1 MEIKFNN
8 YKLEDNLLNFTIKN
22 NEFTGIISDNK
33 NEIID
38 ILKLNHKQVNTLL
51 INNEQVQQKDL
62 NTYKKKISFISSE
75 LDKLFFQSNVH
86 DLIMYEIRRK
96 KLIIKDL
103 EKKIADSLRIVGLST
118 DLLIRN
124 VYTLSSSEQKLLQI
138 GISLISN
145 PDILILDEP
154 FISLDMKNE
163 KKVIMLLQKIKEQYN
178 KTIIIISNNS
188 DILYKYTNNI
198 IIIKNNKIL
207 IEGLTNEV
215 FQRVDFLKRN
225 KIQIP
230 EIVEITYLAKKNKN
244 IKIDYHKDI
253 RDIIKD
259 IYKHV

>member
-1 MEIKFNN
+1 
-8 YKLEDNLLNFTIKN
+8 
-22 NEFTGIISDNK
+22 
-33 NEIID
+33 
-38 ILKLNHKQVNTLL
+38 
-51 INNEQVQQKDL
+51 
-62 NTYKKKISFISSE
+62 
-75 LDKLFFQSNVH
+75 
-86 DLIMYEIRRK
+86 MYEIRRK